1 MYYFLFSCIINVKKQ
16 KGDNKMINLKENS
29 YKNRMMN
36 LSLDDGSDLQCRV
49 IDIIELDSKYY
60 IALVNEDGHRAFM
73 YEYHEEK
80 DSDDFE
86 LLNIDNE
93 DTFNKVKEIFAKII
107 EEDEVNESNE

>member
-1 MYYFLFSCIINVKKQ
+1 MNLNKQ
-16 KGDNKMINLKENS
+16 EGDKKMINLKENS

-73 YEYHEEK
+73 YEYHEKK

-93 DTFNKVKEIFAKII
+93 DTFNKVKEIFANII
-107 EEDEVNESNE
+107 EEDEAGESEVE

>member
-1 MYYFLFSCIINVKKQ
+1 
-16 KGDNKMINLKENS
+16 MINLKENS
-29 YKNRMMN
+29 YKGRTMN
-36 LSLDDGSDLQCRV
+36 LSLDDGTELQCKV
-49 IDIIELDSKYY
+49 IDIIEFNSKYY

-93 DTFNKVKEIFAKII
+93 ETFNKVKEIFNKII
-107 EEDEVNESNE
+107 DEDEANESADVE

>member
-1 MYYFLFSCIINVKKQ
+1 MNLNKQ
-16 KGDNKMINLKENS
+16 EGDKLMINLKENS

-36 LSLDDGSDLQCRV
+36 LSLDDGTDIKCRV

-93 DTFNKVKEIFAKII
+93 DTFNKVKEIFANII
-107 EEDEVNESNE
+107 EEDEEASSEEN